1 MRISD
6 WSSDVCASDLIRL
19 EEEASHDWPKIWFPI
34 LAEDV
39 SEQLERIHSRIAP
52 DDVCPVLPLQSVD
65 PRRGDNIIREMGE
78 LVFDRMA
85 VTPRDIIFA
94 TERSEE
100 HTSELQSL
108 MRISYAVF
116 CLKKKKFTQITT

>member
-78 LVFDRMA
+78 LVFARMA
-85 VTPRDIIFA
+85 VTPRDIIVDRQGSVA
-94 TERSEE
+94 GKGVDIREKLGGRG
-100 HTSELQSL
+100 
-108 MRISYAVF
+108 R
-116 CLKKKKFTQITT
+116 